1 MRHACVAAAVIAAI
15 AMIAS
20 PAFAQ
25 QRKAYP
31 QRAPQATSPGGYA
44 APRRGNTD
52 PDPNV
57 QFATLGE
64 SPHGARA
71 FARRTAVAV
80 TPASPPRASPASP
93 GAR

>member
-1 MRHACVAAAVIAAI
+1 MRHACVAAAVIATIALI

-25 QRKAYP
+25 SQRRAY
-31 QRAPQATSPGGYA
+31 QRAPQATAPGGYV

-57 QFATLGE
+57 QFEIMRQQNWRKG
-64 SPHGARA
+64 G
-71 FARRTAVAV
+71 
-80 TPASPPRASPASP
+80 
-93 GAR
+93 

>member
-1 MRHACVAAAVIAAI
+1 MRHACVAAAVIATI
-15 AMIAS
+15 AVIAS

-57 QFATLGE
+57 QFEIMRQQNWRKG
-64 SPHGARA
+64 G
-71 FARRTAVAV
+71 
-80 TPASPPRASPASP
+80 
-93 GAR
+93 